1 MRRQITAGDAV
12 EAEHEPSLFK
22 GSDFVHT
29 EPELALRA

>member
-1 MRRQITAGDAV
+1 MRRRINAGGAFK
-12 EAEHEPSLFK
+12 AAHEPSLFK